1 VSDRDLFDDRRPGD
15 RFEDGEADAPFEDGL
30 DADELAEQRAVR
42 ALLASL
48 PDPGPVPPDVLDRIT
63 STLRSLQEEQQADV
77 RQRAALYPVA
87 GGATIARP
95 RHRPAGRA
103 LWLAAAA
110 AVVLAGGGAVMS
122 RLADDTSPRDS
133 AATASAG
140 ASESAAARSATD
152 ERGTT
157 QGDLLAPVYASGT
170 RYRSADLVRQ
180 AQDLL
185 DRRRLAGGPADS
197 DAAAL
202 PRRRAV
208 AGCLQAVGPTGS
220 TLRAADLATYEGRPA
235 VVLVL
240 ATSRGLEVRVTARTC
255 PPGTAALRTAQ
266 LP

>member
-15 RFEDGEADAPFEDGL
+15 PFDEGADAPFEDGL

-63 STLRSLQEEQQADV
+63 STLRALQEEQQAGP
-77 RQRAALYPVA
+77 RRRSTLYPVA
-87 GGATIARP
+87 GGATAVGP
-95 RHRPAGRA
+95 PHRPAVRA

-133 AATASAG
+133 AASASA
-140 ASESAAARSATD
+140 STPPRPATD
-152 ERGTT
+152 ERAAAP
-157 QGDLLAPVYASGT
+157 GDLLAPVYASGT
-170 RYRSADLVRQ
+170 DYRREDLVDQ
-180 AQDLL
+180 ARTLL
-185 DRRRLAGGPADS
+185 SGRRLAGGPADS
-197 DAAAL
+197 DAAPL

-208 AGCLQAVGPTGS
+208 AGCLQAVGPAGS
-220 TLRAADLATYEGRPA
+220 TLRVADLATYEGRPA

-240 ATSRGLEVRVTARTC
+240 ATSHGLEVRVTARTC
-255 PPGTAALRTAQ
+255 PPGTAALRTAR